1 MANLLVIGGTGFF
14 GKSILDAFQRGL
26 LKPWGIES
34 VDVMARHVS
43 EFKDKYDYLLGDCV
57 QLHCLDVTSCS
68 TLPIADYVIHAA
80 ASTNALNYLMQPED
94 EKRNILAGTYNYCRL
109 APEYHQQSKIVYCSS
124 GAVYGQQPPGLDF
137 LLEDSPLQPIESLT
151 ESKKNYAAAK
161 RDAENAFVELAH
173 AGLCV
178 AIARCFA
185 FVGPYLPRDQHFAIG
200 NFIEDGVNKRP
211 IKVNATFPVFR
222 SYMHADDLVI
232 WLMTIAESASVK
244 AEKFNVGSDEV
255 VSIQALAHM
264 IGKYFNV
271 PVSVA
276 DPTNSTSDR
285 YVPSVCKA
293 RKDLGISLRMT
304 LAESIHATVSELL
317 RIQKYESKN

>member
-26 LKPWGIES
+26 LKPWSIES
-34 VDVMARHVS
+34 VDVMARHVD
-43 EFKDKYDYLLGDCV
+43 EFKDKYDYFLGDCV
-57 QLHCLDVTSCS
+57 RLHCLDITSCS

-94 EKRNILAGTYNYCRL
+94 EKRNILTGTYNYCRL
-109 APEYHQQSKIVYCSS
+109 ALEYHRQSKIVFCSS

-161 RDAENAFVELAH
+161 RDAENAFIDLAQ

-200 NFIEDGVNKRP
+200 NFIEDGLSNRP
-211 IKVNATFPVFR
+211 IVVKANQRVYR

-232 WLMTIAESASVK
+232 WLMTIAASASPLSPIY
-244 AEKFNVGSDEV
+244 NVGSDQKI
-255 VSIQALAHM
+255 SIQ
-264 IGKYFNV
+264 
-271 PVSVA
+271 
-276 DPTNSTSDR
+276 
-285 YVPSVCKA
+285 
-293 RKDLGISLRMT
+293 DLGKKIADIFGVKSEISDIVSLS
-304 LAESIHATVSELL
+304 LIH
-317 RIQKYESKN
+317 I